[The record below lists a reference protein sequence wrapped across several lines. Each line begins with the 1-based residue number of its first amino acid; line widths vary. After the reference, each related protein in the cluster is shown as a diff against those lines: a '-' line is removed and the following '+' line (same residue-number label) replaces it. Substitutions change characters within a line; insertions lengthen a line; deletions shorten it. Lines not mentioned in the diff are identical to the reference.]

1 MSYLTGNTNNANCIF
16 FVYSQKIRFMLL
28 CTPKNLSVK
37 AVDNMT
43 KETLLLYFE
52 WSRRENS
59 NYNYGYIVFLVVC

>member
-43 KETLLLYFE
+43 KENLLLYFE

-59 NYNYGYIVFLVVC
+59 NYKYGYIVFLVVC